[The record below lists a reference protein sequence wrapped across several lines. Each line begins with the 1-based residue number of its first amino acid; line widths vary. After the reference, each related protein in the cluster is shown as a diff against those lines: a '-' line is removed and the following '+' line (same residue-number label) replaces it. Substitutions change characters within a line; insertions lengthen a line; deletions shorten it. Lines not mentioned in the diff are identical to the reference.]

1 MAILTSAQFTL
12 RDDTD
17 IVIAL
22 TPPANAVKDM
32 LWLDLGSN
40 PIVLKRWGGA
50 KGTIGSTLISSNGN
64 SSWSTVEETI
74 EITNAKD
81 GFGIYNL
88 TNMKSTK
95 GEKKIFVNKTS
106 VELSDSLNYNP
117 PSPIVEISYN
127 NGSLNFKSDSGDF
140 WCPVNAEANGILA
153 ELQEVIDKLS
163 SAFKVENDN
172 PVIYS
177 NEKKV
182 VEFESNLM
190 KISNINSIE
199 LFGYKV
205 SKDENGNVSFDFI
218 EEA

>member
-1 MAILTSAQFTL
+1 MALTMAQFTL

-17 IVIAL
+17 IVISL
-22 TPPANAVKDM
+22 EPPANAVKDM
-32 LWLDLGSN
+32 LWLDLSSN

-88 TNMKSTK
+88 TNMKSTE

-127 NGSLNFKSDSGDF
+127 NSSLNFKSDSGDF

-182 VEFESNLM
+182 VEFESSLM

>member
-1 MAILTSAQFTL
+1 MATLTSAQFTL

-17 IVIAL
+17 IVISL

-32 LWLDLGSN
+32 LWLDLSSN

-50 KGTIGSTLISSNGN
+50 KGTIGTTLISSNGN
-64 SSWSTVEETI
+64 SSWSNAGEII

-88 TNMKSTK
+88 TNMKSTE
-95 GEKKIFVNKTS
+95 GEIEIFVNKTS

-127 NGSLNFKSDSGDF
+127 SGSLNFESDSGDF

-199 LFGYKV
+199 LFGYKIF
-205 SKDENGNVSFDFI
+205 KDENGNVSFDFI
-218 EEA
+218 EET